1 MKWTYGKQDWK
12 LTACGKSPAP
22 SEEGCARGLENCYLM
37 TNGLG
42 GFSSLTMTGAAAR
55 NDHAFLMAC
64 AQAPNHRYNLVHRLK
79 EELILAEKDGGG
91 EPGAGAGADIG
102 ERAGADAGTEPG
114 AGTGRETRRIL
125 STQEFAGREPETGC
139 RYLSFFSW
147 EDSPVWRFLTDGVEI
162 VKEAGL
168 EHGSNRAA
176 LRYEI
181 TNRSRKMATLR
192 VTPFYQFVPKGKDM
206 EADQRIAS
214 APSGRIRAVGAA
226 PGCPELYLRTNG
238 ERESIPRVQETLYYR
253 YDACDGRRETG
264 RTQTD
269 HRICMAVPA
278 GEIRTLEIVF
288 ETEPSDRSAGR
299 ILTDMKE
306 RRKTLRQRAHFL
318 SETAGALAAAADQF
332 VSGRDSTRG
341 ETILA
346 GYPFFEDWG
355 RDTMIALP
363 GVCLSTGRYETAKS
377 ILRTFAV
384 NERDGLMPNLFPEG
398 GNEPMYNTADAALLF
413 INCVYLYYRKTR
425 DAAFVKEMYPVME
438 RIVTGYRQGTRFGIH
453 MDDDGLI
460 AAGQGL
466 DQVTWMDVRV
476 GEILP
481 TPRHGKPV
489 EINAYWYNALRIME
503 ELGAAIVLE
512 RPAGNG
518 ADVPKQAEASEAGAA
533 GTGAA
538 GTGTAG
544 TPAAGNS
551 DYGALAERVKRS
563 FTEKFWDEKRGCLR
577 DVILEGFPK
586 AETGSGFSKSETG
599 GGLSKSETGGG
610 FPPDA
615 AHAQEQLR
623 CNQIWAVSLPFT
635 MLDRRKERQI
645 VETVFEKLYT
655 PYGLR
660 TLEAQDREFHPFY
673 GGPMEER
680 DMAYH
685 QGTVWVFP
693 LGAYYLAYLK
703 VHDYSE
709 EAKRTVKEQLET
721 LEPALREGCIGQLPE
736 IYDGENPVS
745 SKGCFAQAWSVG
757 EILRVYEALEK
768 EG

>member
-1 MKWTYGKQDWK
+1 M
-12 LTACGKSPAP
+12 
-22 SEEGCARGLENCYLM
+22 
-37 TNGLG
+37 
-42 GFSSLTMTGAAAR
+42 
-55 NDHAFLMAC
+55 
-64 AQAPNHRYNLVHRLK
+64 
-79 EELILAEKDGGG
+79 
-91 EPGAGAGADIG
+91 
-102 ERAGADAGTEPG
+102 
-114 AGTGRETRRIL
+114 L
-125 STQEFAGREPETGC
+125 STQEFAEGEPETGC

-147 EDSPVWRFLTDGVEI
+147 EDAPVWRFLADGVEI

-181 TNRSRKMATLR
+181 TNRSRREAVLQ

-206 EADQRIAS
+206 GEAQRIVS
-214 APSGRIRAVGAA
+214 TPSGRVHAENAA
-226 PGCPELYLRTNG
+226 SGCPDLYLRTNG
-238 ERESIPRVQETLYYR
+238 ELESIPRVQERLYYS

-264 RTQTD
+264 RTETD
-269 HRICMAVPA
+269 HRITIQIPA
-278 GEIRTLEIVF
+278 GESRTLEIVF
-288 ETEPSDRSAGR
+288 ETERSERSAGW
-299 ILTDMKE
+299 IITGMKE
-306 RRKTLRQRAHFL
+306 RRKALRQQAHFR

-332 VSGRDSTRG
+332 VSRRDSTKG

-363 GVCLSTGRYETAKS
+363 GICLSTGRYETAKS

-413 INCVYLYYRKTR
+413 INCVYLYFRKTR
-425 DAAFVKEMYPVME
+425 DTAFVEEMYPVME
-438 RIVTGYRQGTRFGIH
+438 RIVKGYMQGTRFGIH
-453 MDDDGLI
+453 MDTDGLI

-503 ELGAAIVLE
+503 ALGRKAK
-512 RPAGNG
+512 
-518 ADVPKQAEASEAGAA
+518 ADGCGP
-533 GTGAA
+533 
-538 GTGTAG
+538 
-544 TPAAGNS
+544 
-551 DYGALAERVKRS
+551 DYGALAEQVKRS
-563 FTEKFWDEKRGCLR
+563 FTEKFWDQERGCLK
-577 DVILEGFPK
+577 DVLSAMDAK
-586 AETGSGFSKSETG
+586 KDSVETGSV
-599 GGLSKSETGGG
+599 
-610 FPPDA
+610 
-615 AHAQEQLR
+615 HAQNQIR

-635 MLDRRKERQI
+635 MLDRKKERQI

-660 TLEAQDREFHPFY
+660 TLEAGDREFHPFY

-709 EAKRTVKEQLET
+709 EAKQTVKEQLET

-757 EILRVYEALEK
+757 EILRVYDALENDGR
-768 EG
+768 EPI

>member
-1 MKWTYGKQDWK
+1 M
-12 LTACGKSPAP
+12 
-22 SEEGCARGLENCYLM
+22 
-37 TNGLG
+37 
-42 GFSSLTMTGAAAR
+42 
-55 NDHAFLMAC
+55 
-64 AQAPNHRYNLVHRLK
+64 
-79 EELILAEKDGGG
+79 
-91 EPGAGAGADIG
+91 
-102 ERAGADAGTEPG
+102 
-114 AGTGRETRRIL
+114 
-125 STQEFAGREPETGC
+125 
-139 RYLSFFSW
+139 
-147 EDSPVWRFLTDGVEI
+147 WRFLADGVEI

-181 TNRSRKMATLR
+181 TNRSRREAILQ

-206 EADQRIAS
+206 GERQRIVS
-214 APSGRIRAVGAA
+214 TPSGRIHAENAA
-226 PGCPELYLRTNG
+226 SGCPDLYLRTNG
-238 ERESIPRVQETLYYR
+238 ELESIPRVQEKLYYS
-253 YDACDGRRETG
+253 YDACDGRRKTG
-264 RTQTD
+264 RAETD
-269 HRICMAVPA
+269 HRITIQVLA
-278 GEIRTLEIVF
+278 GESRTLEIVF
-288 ETEPSDRSAGR
+288 ETERSERSAGW
-299 ILTDMKE
+299 IITGMKE
-306 RRKTLRQRAHFL
+306 RRKALRQQAHFR
-318 SETAGALAAAADQF
+318 SETAGVLAVAADQF
-332 VSGRDSTRG
+332 VSRRDSTKG

-363 GVCLSTGRYETAKS
+363 GICLSTGRYETAKS

-413 INCVYLYYRKTR
+413 INCVYLYFRKTR
-425 DAAFVKEMYPVME
+425 DTAFVEEMYPVME
-438 RIVTGYRQGTRFGIH
+438 RIVKGYMQGTRFGIH
-453 MDDDGLI
+453 MDTDGLI

-503 ELGAAIVLE
+503 ALGRKAK
-512 RPAGNG
+512 
-518 ADVPKQAEASEAGAA
+518 ADGCGP
-533 GTGAA
+533 
-538 GTGTAG
+538 
-544 TPAAGNS
+544 
-551 DYGALAERVKRS
+551 DYGALAEQVKRS
-563 FTEKFWDEKRGCLR
+563 FTEKFWDQERGCLK
-577 DVILEGFPK
+577 DVLSAMDAK
-586 AETGSGFSKSETG
+586 KDSVETGSV
-599 GGLSKSETGGG
+599 
-610 FPPDA
+610 
-615 AHAQEQLR
+615 HAQNQIR

-635 MLDRRKERQI
+635 MLDRDKERQI

-660 TLEAQDREFHPFY
+660 TLEAGDREFHPFY

-709 EAKRTVKEQLET
+709 EAKQTVKEQLET

-757 EILRVYEALEK
+757 EILRVYDALENNGQ
-768 EG
+768 EPI

>member
-12 LTACGKSPAP
+12 LTACGKSQAP

-79 EELILAEKDGGG
+79 EELILAEKDGGAESA
-91 EPGAGAGADIG
+91 EPGAGAESD
-102 ERAGADAGTEPG
+102 AGAV
-114 AGTGRETRRIL
+114 RETRRIL

-147 EDSPVWRFLTDGVEI
+147 EDTPVWRFLADGVEI
-162 VKEAGL
+162 VKEAGM

-181 TNRSRKMATLR
+181 TNRNRKMATLR

-206 EADQRIAS
+206 EPDQRIVS
-214 APSGRIRAVGAA
+214 APSGRIRAEGAA

-238 ERESIPRVQETLYYR
+238 ERENIPRVQETLYYR

-278 GEIRTLEIVF
+278 GETRTLEIVF

-503 ELGAAIVLE
+503 KLGAEAGSE
-512 RPAGNG
+512 RPAGSG

-538 GTGTAG
+538 GT
-544 TPAAGNS
+544 PAAGNP

-586 AETGSGFSKSETG
+586 AETGSG
-599 GGLSKSETGGG
+599 LSKSETGGG

-635 MLDRRKERQI
+635 MLDPEKERRI

-709 EAKRTVKEQLET
+709 EAKQTVKEQLET

>member
-1 MKWTYGKQDWK
+1 M
-12 LTACGKSPAP
+12 
-22 SEEGCARGLENCYLM
+22 
-37 TNGLG
+37 
-42 GFSSLTMTGAAAR
+42 
-55 NDHAFLMAC
+55 
-64 AQAPNHRYNLVHRLK
+64 
-79 EELILAEKDGGG
+79 
-91 EPGAGAGADIG
+91 
-102 ERAGADAGTEPG
+102 
-114 AGTGRETRRIL
+114 L
-125 STQEFAGREPETGC
+125 STQEFAEGEPETGC

-147 EDSPVWRFLTDGVEI
+147 EDAPVWRFLADGVEI

-181 TNRSRKMATLR
+181 TNRSRREAVLQ

-206 EADQRIAS
+206 GEAQRIVS
-214 APSGRIRAVGAA
+214 MPSGRIHAENAA
-226 PGCPELYLRTNG
+226 SGCPDLYLRTNG
-238 ERESIPRVQETLYYR
+238 ELESIPRVQERLYYS

-264 RTQTD
+264 RTETD
-269 HRICMAVPA
+269 HRVTIQVPA
-278 GEIRTLEIVF
+278 GESRTLEIVF
-288 ETEPSDRSAGR
+288 ETERSERSAGW
-299 ILTDMKE
+299 IITGMKE
-306 RRKTLRQRAHFL
+306 RRKALRQQAHFR

-332 VSGRDSTRG
+332 VSRRDSTKG

-363 GVCLSTGRYETAKS
+363 GICLSTGRYETAKS

-413 INCVYLYYRKTR
+413 INCVYLYFRKTR
-425 DAAFVKEMYPVME
+425 DTAFVEEMYPVME
-438 RIVTGYRQGTRFGIH
+438 RIVKGYMQGTRFGIH
-453 MDDDGLI
+453 MDTDGLI

-503 ELGAAIVLE
+503 ALGRKAK
-512 RPAGNG
+512 
-518 ADVPKQAEASEAGAA
+518 ADGCGP
-533 GTGAA
+533 
-538 GTGTAG
+538 
-544 TPAAGNS
+544 
-551 DYGALAERVKRS
+551 DYGALAEQVKRS
-563 FTEKFWDEKRGCLR
+563 FTEKFWDQERGCLK
-577 DVILEGFPK
+577 DVLPAMDAKK
-586 AETGSGFSKSETG
+586 ASVETGSV
-599 GGLSKSETGGG
+599 
-610 FPPDA
+610 
-615 AHAQEQLR
+615 HAQNQIR

-635 MLDRRKERQI
+635 MLDRKKERQI

-660 TLEAQDREFHPFY
+660 TLEAGDREFHPFY

-709 EAKRTVKEQLET
+709 EAKQTVKEQLET

-757 EILRVYEALEK
+757 EILRVYDALENDGQ
-768 EG
+768 EPI

>member
-1 MKWTYGKQDWK
+1 MI
-12 LTACGKSPAP
+12 S
-22 SEEGCARGLENCYLM
+22 RGLENCYLM

-64 AQAPNHRYNLVHRLK
+64 VQAPNHRYNLVHRLK
-79 EELILAEKDGGG
+79 EELIFPEKDGGA
-91 EPGAGAGADIG
+91 EADAEKRAEADAGAGQEI
-102 ERAGADAGTEPG
+102 
-114 AGTGRETRRIL
+114 RRVL
-125 STQEFAGREPETGC
+125 STQEFAEGEPETGC

-147 EDSPVWRFLTDGVEI
+147 EDAPVWRFFADGVEI

-176 LRYEI
+176 LLYEI
-181 TNRSRKMATLR
+181 TNRSRREAVLQ

-206 EADQRIAS
+206 GETQRIVS
-214 APSGRIRAVGAA
+214 TPSGRVHAENAA
-226 PGCPELYLRTNG
+226 SGCPDLYLRTNG
-238 ERESIPRVQETLYYR
+238 ELESIPRVQERLYYS
-253 YDACDGRRETG
+253 YDACDGRRKTG
-264 RTQTD
+264 RAETD
-269 HRICMAVPA
+269 HRVTIQVPA
-278 GEIRTLEIVF
+278 GESRTLEIVF
-288 ETEPSDRSAGR
+288 ETERSERSAGW
-299 ILTDMKE
+299 IITGMKE
-306 RRKTLRQRAHFL
+306 RRKALRQQAHFR

-332 VSGRDSTRG
+332 VSRRDSTKG

-363 GVCLSTGRYETAKS
+363 GICLSTGRYETAKS

-413 INCVYLYYRKTR
+413 INCVYLYFRKTR
-425 DAAFVKEMYPVME
+425 DTAFVEEMYPVME
-438 RIVTGYRQGTRFGIH
+438 RIVKGYMQGTRFGIH
-453 MDDDGLI
+453 MDTDGLI

-503 ELGAAIVLE
+503 ALGRKAK
-512 RPAGNG
+512 
-518 ADVPKQAEASEAGAA
+518 ADGCGP
-533 GTGAA
+533 
-538 GTGTAG
+538 
-544 TPAAGNS
+544 
-551 DYGALAERVKRS
+551 DYGALAEQVKRS
-563 FTEKFWDEKRGCLR
+563 FTEKFWDEERGCLK
-577 DVILEGFPK
+577 DVLPAMDAK
-586 AETGSGFSKSETG
+586 KASAETDS
-599 GGLSKSETGGG
+599 
-610 FPPDA
+610 
-615 AHAQEQLR
+615 AHAQDQIR

-635 MLDRRKERQI
+635 MLDRKKERQI

-660 TLEAQDREFHPFY
+660 TLEAGDAEFHPFY

-709 EAKRTVKEQLET
+709 EAKQTVKEQLET

-757 EILRVYEALEK
+757 EILRVYDALEK
-768 EG
+768 GVQEPI

>member
-1 MKWTYGKQDWK
+1 M
-12 LTACGKSPAP
+12 
-22 SEEGCARGLENCYLM
+22 
-37 TNGLG
+37 
-42 GFSSLTMTGAAAR
+42 
-55 NDHAFLMAC
+55 
-64 AQAPNHRYNLVHRLK
+64 HRLK
-79 EELILAEKDGGG
+79 EELIFVEKDGGAAAG
-91 EPGAGAGADIG
+91 VEKRAEAGAGAAQ
-102 ERAGADAGTEPG
+102 EN
-114 AGTGRETRRIL
+114 RRVL
-125 STQEFAGREPETGC
+125 STQEFAECEPETGC

-147 EDSPVWRFLTDGVEI
+147 EDAPVWRFLADGVEI

-181 TNRSRKMATLR
+181 TNRSRREAVLQ

-206 EADQRIAS
+206 GEAQRIVS
-214 APSGRIRAVGAA
+214 TPSGRVHAENAA
-226 PGCPELYLRTNG
+226 SGCPDLYLRTNG
-238 ERESIPRVQETLYYR
+238 ELESIPRVQERLYYS

-264 RTQTD
+264 RTETD
-269 HRICMAVPA
+269 HRITIQVPA
-278 GEIRTLEIVF
+278 GESRTLEIVF
-288 ETEPSDRSAGR
+288 ETERSERSAGW
-299 ILTDMKE
+299 IITGMKE
-306 RRKTLRQRAHFL
+306 RRKALRQQAHFR

-332 VSGRDSTRG
+332 VSRRDSTKG

-363 GVCLSTGRYETAKS
+363 GICLSTGRYETAKS

-413 INCVYLYYRKTR
+413 INCVYLYFRETR
-425 DAAFVKEMYPVME
+425 DAAFVEEMYPVME
-438 RIVTGYRQGTRFGIH
+438 RIVKGYMQGTRFGIH
-453 MDDDGLI
+453 MDTDGLI

-503 ELGAAIVLE
+503 ALGRKAK
-512 RPAGNG
+512 
-518 ADVPKQAEASEAGAA
+518 ADGCGP
-533 GTGAA
+533 
-538 GTGTAG
+538 
-544 TPAAGNS
+544 
-551 DYGALAERVKRS
+551 DYGALAEQVKRS
-563 FTEKFWDEKRGCLR
+563 FTEKFWDQEWGCLK
-577 DVILEGFPK
+577 DVLPAMDAK
-586 AETGSGFSKSETG
+586 KDSVETGSV
-599 GGLSKSETGGG
+599 
-610 FPPDA
+610 
-615 AHAQEQLR
+615 HAQNQIR

-635 MLDRRKERQI
+635 MLDRKKERQI

-660 TLEAQDREFHPFY
+660 TLEAGDAEFHPFY

-709 EAKRTVKEQLET
+709 EAKQTVKEQLET

-757 EILRVYEALEK
+757 EILRVYDALENDGQ
-768 EG
+768 EPI

>member
-12 LTACGKSPAP
+12 LTACGKFQAP

-79 EELILAEKDGGG
+79 EELILVEKDGGG
-91 EPGAGAGADIG
+91 ESA
-102 ERAGADAGTEPG
+102 EPG
-114 AGTGRETRRIL
+114 AGERVKADGGESVETDAGAGRETRRML

-147 EDSPVWRFLTDGVEI
+147 EDTPVWRFLTDGVEI

-481 TPRHGKPV
+481 TPRHGRPV
-489 EINAYWYNALRIME
+489 EINAYWYNALRIMAR
-503 ELGAAIVLE
+503 LAPLA
-512 RPAGNG
+512 G
-518 ADVPKQAEASEAGAA
+518 ADGAPYDALADQAGESFRRAFWMPEAGR
-533 GTGAA
+533 
-538 GTGTAG
+538 
-544 TPAAGNS
+544 
-551 DYGALAERVKRS
+551 LK
-563 FTEKFWDEKRGCLR
+563 
-577 DVILEGFPK
+577 DVISPEP
-586 AETGSGFSKSETG
+586 S
-599 GGLSKSETGGG
+599 
-610 FPPDA
+610 A
-615 AHAQEQLR
+615 ADTQLR
-623 CNQIWAVSLPFT
+623 CNQIWAVSMPFT
-635 MLDRRKERQI
+635 PLTREQAAGVVRSVRSA
-645 VETVFEKLYT
+645 LWT
-655 PYGLR
+655 PCGLR
-660 TLEAQDREFHPFY
+660 TLDPADPDFHPVY
-673 GGPMEER
+673 GGPQKVR

-685 QGTVWVFP
+685 QGTVCPSLW
-693 LGAYYLAYLK
+693 GAITWPSCGWA
-703 VHDYSE
+703 
-709 EAKRTVKEQLET
+709 
-721 LEPALREGCIGQLPE
+721 ALTRSAAPGSAGTWKP
-736 IYDGENPVS
+736 
-745 SKGCFAQAWSVG
+745 
-757 EILRVYEALEK
+757 
-768 EG
+768 

>member
-1 MKWTYGKQDWK
+1 MI
-12 LTACGKSPAP
+12 S
-22 SEEGCARGLENCYLM
+22 RGLENCYLM

-79 EELILAEKDGGG
+79 EELIFPEKDGGAA
-91 EPGAGAGADIG
+91 AGV
-102 ERAGADAGTEPG
+102 EKRAEADAGAAQEN
-114 AGTGRETRRIL
+114 RRVL
-125 STQEFAGREPETGC
+125 STQEFAEGEPETGC

-147 EDSPVWRFLTDGVEI
+147 EDAPVWRFLADGVEI

-181 TNRSRKMATLR
+181 TNRSRREAALQ

-206 EADQRIAS
+206 GETQRIVS
-214 APSGRIRAVGAA
+214 TPSGRVHAENAA
-226 PGCPELYLRTNG
+226 SGCPDLYLRTNG
-238 ERESIPRVQETLYYR
+238 ELESIPRVQERLYYS

-264 RTQTD
+264 RTETD
-269 HRICMAVPA
+269 HRIRIAVPA
-278 GEIRTLEIVF
+278 GESRTLEIVF
-288 ETEPSDRSAGR
+288 ETERSERSAGW
-299 ILTDMKE
+299 IITGMKE
-306 RRKTLRQRAHFL
+306 RRKALRQQAHFR

-332 VSGRDSTRG
+332 VSRRDSTKG

-363 GVCLSTGRYETAKS
+363 GICLSTGRYETAKS

-413 INCVYLYYRKTR
+413 INCVYLYFRKTR
-425 DAAFVKEMYPVME
+425 DAAFVEEMYPVME
-438 RIVTGYRQGTRFGIH
+438 RIVKGYMQGTRFGIH
-453 MDDDGLI
+453 MDTDGLI

-503 ELGAAIVLE
+503 ALGRKAK
-512 RPAGNG
+512 
-518 ADVPKQAEASEAGAA
+518 ADGCGP
-533 GTGAA
+533 
-538 GTGTAG
+538 
-544 TPAAGNS
+544 
-551 DYGALAERVKRS
+551 DYGALAEQVKRS
-563 FTEKFWDEKRGCLR
+563 FTEKFWDQERGCLK
-577 DVILEGFPK
+577 DVLPAMDAKK
-586 AETGSGFSKSETG
+586 ASAGTDS
-599 GGLSKSETGGG
+599 
-610 FPPDA
+610 
-615 AHAQEQLR
+615 AHAQDQVR

-635 MLDRRKERQI
+635 MLDRKKERQI

-660 TLEAQDREFHPFY
+660 TLEAGDREFHPFY

-709 EAKRTVKEQLET
+709 EAKQTVKEQLET

-757 EILRVYEALEK
+757 EILRVYDALENDGQ
-768 EG
+768 EPI

>member
-1 MKWTYGKQDWK
+1 MKWNYGKQDWK
-12 LTACGKSPAP
+12 LIS
-22 SEEGCARGLENCYLM
+22 RGLENCYLM

-42 GFSSLTMTGAAAR
+42 GFSSLTMTGVAAR

-64 AQAPNHRYNLVHRLK
+64 VQAPNHRYNLVHRLK
-79 EELILAEKDGGG
+79 EELIFPEKDGGA
-91 EPGAGAGADIG
+91 EADAEKRAEADAGAGQEI
-102 ERAGADAGTEPG
+102 
-114 AGTGRETRRIL
+114 RRVL
-125 STQEFAGREPETGC
+125 STQEFAEGEPETGC

-147 EDSPVWRFLTDGVEI
+147 EDAPVWRFLADGVEI

-176 LRYEI
+176 LLYEI
-181 TNRSRKMATLR
+181 TNRSRREAVLQ

-206 EADQRIAS
+206 GETQRIVS
-214 APSGRIRAVGAA
+214 TPSGRVHAENAA
-226 PGCPELYLRTNG
+226 SGCPDLYLRTNG
-238 ERESIPRVQETLYYR
+238 ELESIPRVQERLYYS
-253 YDACDGRRETG
+253 YDACDGRRKTG
-264 RTQTD
+264 RAETD
-269 HRICMAVPA
+269 HRVTIQVPA
-278 GEIRTLEIVF
+278 GESRTLEIVF
-288 ETEPSDRSAGR
+288 ETERSERSAGW
-299 ILTDMKE
+299 IITGMKE
-306 RRKTLRQRAHFL
+306 RRKALRQQAHFR

-332 VSGRDSTRG
+332 VSRRDSTKG

-363 GVCLSTGRYETAKS
+363 GICLSTGRYETAKS

-413 INCVYLYYRKTR
+413 INCVYLYFRKTR
-425 DAAFVKEMYPVME
+425 DAAFVEEMYPVME
-438 RIVTGYRQGTRFGIH
+438 RIVKGYMQGTRFGIH
-453 MDDDGLI
+453 MDTDGLI

-503 ELGAAIVLE
+503 ALGRKAKVDGCG
-512 RPAGNG
+512 P
-518 ADVPKQAEASEAGAA
+518 
-533 GTGAA
+533 
-538 GTGTAG
+538 
-544 TPAAGNS
+544 
-551 DYGALAERVKRS
+551 DYGALAEQVKRS
-563 FTEKFWDEKRGCLR
+563 FTEKFWDEERGCLK
-577 DVILEGFPK
+577 DVLPAMDAK
-586 AETGSGFSKSETG
+586 KASAETDS
-599 GGLSKSETGGG
+599 
-610 FPPDA
+610 
-615 AHAQEQLR
+615 AHAQDQIR

-635 MLDRRKERQI
+635 MLDRKKERQI

-660 TLEAQDREFHPFY
+660 TLEAGDREFHPFY

-709 EAKRTVKEQLET
+709 EAKQTVKEQLET

-757 EILRVYEALEK
+757 EILRVYDALENDGR
-768 EG
+768 EPI

>member
-1 MKWTYGKQDWK
+1 MI
-12 LTACGKSPAP
+12 S
-22 SEEGCARGLENCYLM
+22 RGLENCYLM

-79 EELILAEKDGGG
+79 EALIFVEKDGGAA
-91 EPGAGAGADIG
+91 AGVEKSA
-102 ERAGADAGTEPG
+102 EADAGAAQEN
-114 AGTGRETRRIL
+114 RRVL
-125 STQEFAGREPETGC
+125 STQEFAEGEPETGC

-147 EDSPVWRFLTDGVEI
+147 EDAPVWRFLADGVEI

-181 TNRSRKMATLR
+181 TNRSRREAALQ

-206 EADQRIAS
+206 GETQRIVS
-214 APSGRIRAVGAA
+214 TPSGRVHAENAA
-226 PGCPELYLRTNG
+226 SGCPDLYLRTNG
-238 ERESIPRVQETLYYR
+238 ELESIPRVQERLYYS

-264 RTQTD
+264 RTETD
-269 HRICMAVPA
+269 HRIRIAVPA
-278 GEIRTLEIVF
+278 GESRTLEIVF
-288 ETEPSDRSAGR
+288 ETERSERSAGW
-299 ILTDMKE
+299 IITGMKE
-306 RRKTLRQRAHFL
+306 RRKALRQQAHFR

-332 VSGRDSTRG
+332 VSRRDSTKG

-363 GVCLSTGRYETAKS
+363 GICLSTGRYETAKS

-413 INCVYLYYRKTR
+413 INCVYLYFRKTR
-425 DAAFVKEMYPVME
+425 DAAFVEEMYPVME
-438 RIVTGYRQGTRFGIH
+438 RIVKGYMQGTRFGIH
-453 MDDDGLI
+453 MDTDGLI

-503 ELGAAIVLE
+503 ALGRKAK
-512 RPAGNG
+512 
-518 ADVPKQAEASEAGAA
+518 ADGCGP
-533 GTGAA
+533 
-538 GTGTAG
+538 
-544 TPAAGNS
+544 
-551 DYGALAERVKRS
+551 DYGALAEQVKRS
-563 FTEKFWDEKRGCLR
+563 FTEKFWDEERGCLK
-577 DVILEGFPK
+577 DVLPAMDTKK
-586 AETGSGFSKSETG
+586 ASVGTDS
-599 GGLSKSETGGG
+599 
-610 FPPDA
+610 D
-615 AHAQEQLR
+615 QIR

-635 MLDRRKERQI
+635 MLDRKKERQI

-660 TLEAQDREFHPFY
+660 TLEAGDREFHPFY

-709 EAKRTVKEQLET
+709 EAKQTVKEQLET

-757 EILRVYEALEK
+757 EILRVYDALENNGQ
-768 EG
+768 EPI

>member
-1 MKWTYGKQDWK
+1 MI
-12 LTACGKSPAP
+12 S
-22 SEEGCARGLENCYLM
+22 RGLENCYLM

-64 AQAPNHRYNLVHRLK
+64 VQAPNHRYNLVHRLK
-79 EELILAEKDGGG
+79 EELIFAEKDGGA
-91 EPGAGAGADIG
+91 E
-102 ERAGADAGTEPG
+102 ADAGAAQEI
-114 AGTGRETRRIL
+114 RKVL
-125 STQEFAGREPETGC
+125 STQEFAEGEPETGC

-147 EDSPVWRFLTDGVEI
+147 EDAPVWRFLADGVEI

-181 TNRSRKMATLR
+181 TNRSRREAVLQ

-206 EADQRIAS
+206 GEAQRIVS
-214 APSGRIRAVGAA
+214 TPSGRVHAENAA
-226 PGCPELYLRTNG
+226 SGCPDLYLRTNG
-238 ERESIPRVQETLYYR
+238 ELESIPRVQERLYYS

-264 RTQTD
+264 RTETD
-269 HRICMAVPA
+269 HRITIQIPA
-278 GEIRTLEIVF
+278 GESRTLEIVF
-288 ETEPSDRSAGR
+288 ETERSERSAGW
-299 ILTDMKE
+299 IITGMKE
-306 RRKTLRQRAHFL
+306 RRKALRQQAHFR

-332 VSGRDSTRG
+332 VSRRDSTKG

-363 GVCLSTGRYETAKS
+363 GICLSTGRYETAKS

-413 INCVYLYYRKTR
+413 INCVYLYFRKTR
-425 DAAFVKEMYPVME
+425 DTAFVEEMYPVME
-438 RIVTGYRQGTRFGIH
+438 RIVKGYMQGTRFGIH
-453 MDDDGLI
+453 MDTDGLI

-503 ELGAAIVLE
+503 ALGRKAK
-512 RPAGNG
+512 
-518 ADVPKQAEASEAGAA
+518 ADGCGP
-533 GTGAA
+533 
-538 GTGTAG
+538 
-544 TPAAGNS
+544 
-551 DYGALAERVKRS
+551 DYGALAEQVKRS
-563 FTEKFWDEKRGCLR
+563 FTEKFWDEERGCLK
-577 DVILEGFPK
+577 DVLPAMDAK
-586 AETGSGFSKSETG
+586 KASAETDS
-599 GGLSKSETGGG
+599 
-610 FPPDA
+610 
-615 AHAQEQLR
+615 AHAQDQIR

-635 MLDRRKERQI
+635 MLDRKKERQI

-660 TLEAQDREFHPFY
+660 TLEAGDREFHPFY

-709 EAKRTVKEQLET
+709 EAKQTVKEQLET

-757 EILRVYEALEK
+757 EILRVYDALENDGR
-768 EG
+768 EPI

>member
-1 MKWTYGKQDWK
+1 MKWNYGKQDWK
-12 LTACGKSPAP
+12 LIS
-22 SEEGCARGLENCYLM
+22 RGLENCYLM

-79 EELILAEKDGGG
+79 EELIFPEKDGGA
-91 EPGAGAGADIG
+91 E
-102 ERAGADAGTEPG
+102 ADAGAAQEI
-114 AGTGRETRRIL
+114 RKVL
-125 STQEFAGREPETGC
+125 STQEFAEGEPETGC

-147 EDSPVWRFLTDGVEI
+147 EDAPVWRFLADGVDI

-181 TNRSRKMATLR
+181 TNRSRREAVLQ
-192 VTPFYQFVPKGKDM
+192 VTPFYKFVPKGKDM
-206 EADQRIAS
+206 GERQRIVS
-214 APSGRIRAVGAA
+214 TPSGRVHAENAVS
-226 PGCPELYLRTNG
+226 GCPDLYLRTNG
-238 ERESIPRVQETLYYR
+238 ELESIPRVQERLYYS

-264 RTQTD
+264 RTETD
-269 HRICMAVPA
+269 HRIRIAVPA
-278 GEIRTLEIVF
+278 GESRTLEIVF
-288 ETEPSDRSAGR
+288 ETERSERSAGW
-299 ILTDMKE
+299 IITGMKE
-306 RRKTLRQRAHFL
+306 RRKALRQQAHFR

-332 VSGRDSTRG
+332 VSRRDSTKG

-363 GVCLSTGRYETAKS
+363 GICLSTGRYETAKS

-413 INCVYLYYRKTR
+413 INCVYLYFRKTR
-425 DAAFVKEMYPVME
+425 DAAFVEEMYPVME
-438 RIVTGYRQGTRFGIH
+438 RIVKGYMQGTRFGIH
-453 MDDDGLI
+453 MDTDGLI

-503 ELGAAIVLE
+503 ALGRKAK
-512 RPAGNG
+512 
-518 ADVPKQAEASEAGAA
+518 ADGCGP
-533 GTGAA
+533 
-538 GTGTAG
+538 
-544 TPAAGNS
+544 
-551 DYGALAERVKRS
+551 DYGALAEQVKRS
-563 FTEKFWDEKRGCLR
+563 FTEKFWDQERGCLK
-577 DVILEGFPK
+577 DVLSAMDAKK
-586 AETGSGFSKSETG
+586 ASVETGSV
-599 GGLSKSETGGG
+599 
-610 FPPDA
+610 
-615 AHAQEQLR
+615 HAQDQIR

-635 MLDRRKERQI
+635 MLDRKKERQI

-660 TLEAQDREFHPFY
+660 TLEAGDREFHPFY

-709 EAKRTVKEQLET
+709 EAKQTVKEQLET

-757 EILRVYEALEK
+757 EILRVYDALENNGQ
-768 EG
+768 EPI